1 MEAGRAH
8 TTLDLKVNYARPL
21 TVKSGRLSCEGRV
34 VHHGGRTAIAEARLT
49 GEGGTRLYAHG
60 TSTLMIL

>member
-1 MEAGRAH
+1 MEAGKAH

-21 TVKSGRLSCEGRV
+21 TVKSGLVSCEGRL
-34 VHHGGRTAIAEARLT
+34 VHRGSRTAIAEARLT
-49 GEGGTRLYAHG
+49 GEGGAKLYAHG